1 MPDHVTGRRGLVWLF
16 PWISTDAVFARIE
29 RRWWWLSCRGGV
41 DGIYRFTAPPGSAL
55 MWAQSRARL
64 QREGLRCT
72 FSSSLPSL
80 KFCCIENLFIFPF
93 KVEMLW
99 RRGGLEE
106 ESVHNK
112 CPFGWVT
119 SRALQYNNALAEK
132 CDNTGPESLSEGD
145 NGH

>member
-1 MPDHVTGRRGLVWLF
+1 MVEMVVVGKEEEEEEEM
-16 PWISTDAVFARIE
+16 VFTA
-29 RRWWWLSCRGGV
+29 S
-41 DGIYRFTAPPGSAL
+41 FTAPPGADAL

-80 KFCCIENLFIFPF
+80 KFCCIENLFIFPL

-112 CPFGWVT
+112 CPFG
-119 SRALQYNNALAEK
+119 
-132 CDNTGPESLSEGD
+132 
-145 NGH
+145 